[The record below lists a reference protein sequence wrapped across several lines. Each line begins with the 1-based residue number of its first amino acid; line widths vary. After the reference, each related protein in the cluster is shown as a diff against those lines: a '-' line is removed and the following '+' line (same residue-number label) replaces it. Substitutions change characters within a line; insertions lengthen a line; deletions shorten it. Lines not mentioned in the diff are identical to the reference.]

1 MEKSLNNSVDKI
13 YKSPMRF
20 YKNAVKALS
29 VLIKAMFFIK
39 VEGIENIPQNGPCFV
54 CCNHLSNWD
63 PVFLAVAIKRPMHFM
78 AKKELFSI
86 PVVKNLVSVLGAFP
100 VDRENADFTAIK
112 TALTHIKYE
121 NMVGI
126 FPQGTRCLGNPPE
139 TIGVKS
145 GTGMMVFKTQSDVL
159 PVSIYTDSYR
169 VKLFKKVYVKIG
181 KPITYDEYGP
191 VEKGQEEYQ
200 RISDTIFNRI
210 CSLVNESKKEA
221 EEK

>member
-20 YKNAVKALS
+20 YKIVVKALS
-29 VLIKAMFFIK
+29 ALIKALFFISI
-39 VEGIENIPQNGPCFV
+39 EGTENIPQNGACFV

-63 PVFLAVAIKRPMHFM
+63 PVFLAIAIKRPMHFM
-78 AKKELFSI
+78 AKKELFCI
-86 PVVKNLVSVLGAFP
+86 PVIKNLVRALGAFP
-100 VDRENADFTAIK
+100 VDRDNADFTAIK

-126 FPQGTRCLGNPPE
+126 FPQGTRCLGNSPE

-145 GTGMMVFKTQSDVL
+145 GTGMMVFKTQADVL
-159 PVSIYTDSYR
+159 PVSVYTENYR
-169 VKLFKKVYVKIG
+169 VKLFKKVYIKIG
-181 KPITYDEYGP
+181 KPIKFDEYGP
-191 VEKGQEEYQ
+191 VEKSQEEYQ
-200 RISDTIFNRI
+200 RVSDIIFNRI